1 MTNGEPELFNKM
13 QNSVLSNNMNSA
25 DEIMK
30 STNEREMARIL

>member
-13 QNSVLSNNMNSA
+13 QNSILSNNMNSA